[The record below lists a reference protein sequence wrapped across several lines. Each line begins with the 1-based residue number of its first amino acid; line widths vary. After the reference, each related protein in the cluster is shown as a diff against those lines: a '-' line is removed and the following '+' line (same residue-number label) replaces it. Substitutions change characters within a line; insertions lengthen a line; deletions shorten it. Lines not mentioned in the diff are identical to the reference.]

1 MLLQETKSKETS
13 PYLSRFLDYA
23 ASRLRSDMEANMKA
37 AIAECVL
44 EQAAAVLADIR
55 ENGSE
60 PYFERDPEQQGP

>member
-1 MLLQETKSKETS
+1 
-13 PYLSRFLDYA
+13 
-23 ASRLRSDMEANMKA
+23 MEANMKA